1 MALAKT
7 KSDSLSIAHYDVKH
21 IDFKYGRMQVT
32 IKVAGAHKTVLDT
45 VNLYNKPQRIAF
57 ISEVSVV
64 LGQPKAKTEAEV
76 FSLIS
81 SIENR
86 EATAFVPDS
95 ESDAMGKPVRRVLKD
110 PKVIALLFEQFHI
123 VHYPV
128 IEDLFLAYLAVLSR
142 KTRHPILISMAEDH
156 PLFGLLR
163 ECCPSEVDLSRS
175 ISSDTSAGRLSFQ
188 PYECTDEDETFQ
200 DRTLDDFYRVFK
212 RPEAILFFH
221 TLFRMVGPVM
231 IVMDPKRCVI
241 PESLP
246 KRLSILYVQAL
257 EAVAL
262 LRQFQKEA
270 LAHETIGP
278 YFDVDDVDREI
289 TDRII
294 VPILRRLTS
303 DLSPSARRLLEQIRG
318 HCILT
323 QSLVFTRRDIREK
336 YDWEPTA
343 LHRQLH
349 ILSRLDYVRV
359 KGLPNGYAHTY
370 RLMDV
375 TEDA

>member
-7 KSDSLSIAHYDVKH
+7 KPSSISIAHYDVKH
-21 IDFKYGRMQVT
+21 VDFKHGRMQAT
-32 IKVAGAHKTVLDT
+32 IRVAGAHKTVLDT
-45 VNLYNKPQRIAF
+45 VNLYNKPQRVAF
-57 ISEVSVV
+57 ISEVSMV

-76 FSLIS
+76 FLLIS

-86 EATAFVPDS
+86 EATAYVP
-95 ESDAMGKPVRRVLKD
+95 ESDAMAKPVRLALTNPKLIEVLC
-110 PKVIALLFEQFHI
+110 EQLTVFN
-123 VHYPV
+123 YPV

-142 KTRHPILISMAEDH
+142 KTRHPILISMAQDH
-156 PLFGLLR
+156 PLFGILQ
-163 ECCPSEVDLSRS
+163 ECCPSEVDLSSTIS
-175 ISSDTSAGRLSFQ
+175 IESSSGRLSFQ
-188 PYECTDEDETFQ
+188 DCVSEEGPFQ
-200 DRTLDDFYRVFK
+200 DRTLDDFSRVFK
-212 RPEAILFFH
+212 RPEAIVFLH
-221 TLFRMVGPVM
+221 TLFRMIGPVM

-241 PESLP
+241 PDSLP
-246 KRLSILYVQAL
+246 KRLSVLYLQSL
-257 EAVAL
+257 EVVAL
-262 LRQFQKEA
+262 LRQFQKEV
-270 LAHETIGP
+270 LTHEAIGN
-278 YFDVDDVDREI
+278 YFDVDDVDRDI

-343 LHRQLH
+343 LHRKLH
-349 ILSRLDYVRV
+349 VLCRLDYVRV